1 MVGRVVST
9 KMQKTA
15 VVLTEGQKE
24 HPLYGKR
31 YLRSKRYLVDD
42 PFGVKDGDIVVFL
55 KVKPISKH
63 KHWQITKV
71 LGQDFVSL
79 QEAEL
84 KVEAEGA
91 IAQVLPEEKE
101 STDDSLQT
109 TEKQKETVDSS
120 PKTVDKKP
128 KKATAKKI
136 KETK

>member
-9 KMQKTA
+9 KMQKTV

-71 LGQDFVSL
+71 LGQDFVFRNWFNF
-79 QEAEL
+79 
-84 KVEAEGA
+84 
-91 IAQVLPEEKE
+91 
-101 STDDSLQT
+101 
-109 TEKQKETVDSS
+109 QKDHNI
-120 PKTVDKKP
+120 P
-128 KKATAKKI
+128 I
-136 KETK
+136 FNTKWIIHQISFAS

>member
-63 KHWQITKV
+63 KILAQHLSNLPMFVFRNWFNFQKDHNIPIFNTKWIIHQIS
-71 LGQDFVSL
+71 FAS
-79 QEAEL
+79 
-84 KVEAEGA
+84 
-91 IAQVLPEEKE
+91 
-101 STDDSLQT
+101 
-109 TEKQKETVDSS
+109 
-120 PKTVDKKP
+120 
-128 KKATAKKI
+128 
-136 KETK
+136 